1 MCILANLFTM
11 KILYII
17 PRFTAGG
24 AEQLVWQYAGYFQKQ
39 GHEVMVT
46 STVGG
51 GEWEEKFKKQGIEI
65 FVNQKTGIWNWW
77 GNYQNIK
84 KIKKEFQPDII
95 HTHVFSADFF
105 GYFLHQGVKWI
116 STQHNGSKEFSNL
129 RIKILRWILPHADKV
144 IAVSTGVEEFCLE
157 DLKLKKSKVQKVLN
171 GIETE
176 KWLSIPNNDLFTSD
190 KMRLGI
196 IGRLEEQKGHKYLW
210 QALASL
216 SFPWVLNIYG
226 EGSEKTKLQSLAG
239 DLKIADKIV
248 WQGVKDSYSEINNL
262 DVLIQP
268 SLWEGLSLVVMEAMA
283 AGRIVIASDKA
294 GQDLIDDKK
303 NGFVVPS
310 GESVILADD
319 IKYIWENKNTML
331 GISENARSKARGFDL
346 IENIKKIEEIYKMTN
361 N

>member
-1 MCILANLFTM
+1 M

-24 AEQLVWQYAGYFQKQ
+24 AEQLVWQYANYFRGQ
-39 GHEVMVT
+39 GHEVMVV

-84 KIKKEFQPDII
+84 KIRKEFQPDII

-105 GYFLHQGVKWI
+105 GYFLRQSVKWV
-116 STQHNGSKEFSNL
+116 STQHNGSKEFSKL
-129 RIKILRWILPHADKV
+129 RIKILCWILPQADKI
-144 IAVSTGVEEFCLE
+144 IAVSTGVEEFCLKN
-157 DLKLKKSKVQKVLN
+157 LKLKKVKVHKILN
-171 GIETE
+171 GIEID
-176 KWLSIPNNDLFTSD
+176 KWLDIPNSDLFTSD

-210 QALASL
+210 QALADL
-216 SFPWVLNIYG
+216 SFPWVLNVYG
-226 EGSEKTKLQSLAG
+226 DGSEKKFLQQLSK

-248 WQGVKDSYSEINNL
+248 WQGVKDSHSEINNL
-262 DVLIQP
+262 DVVVQP

-283 AGRIVIASDKA
+283 AGRIVIASDIA
-294 GQDLIDDKK
+294 GQDLIDNEK
-303 NGFVVPS
+303 NGFLFPG
-310 GESVILADD
+310 GESAILTDN
-319 IKYIWENKNTML
+319 IKYIWENKTGL
-331 GISENARSKARGFDL
+331 QIISNNAKTKAKEFDL
-346 IENIKKIEEIYKMTN
+346 SINFKKVEEIYGNDK
-361 N
+361 

>member
-24 AEQLVWQYAGYFQKQ
+24 AEQLVWQYACYFRGQ
-39 GHEVMVT
+39 GHEVMVA

-65 FVNQKTGIWNWW
+65 FVNQKNGIWNWW

-105 GYFLHQGVKWI
+105 GYFLHQSVKWI
-116 STQHNGSKEFSNL
+116 STQHNLGKEYSCL
-129 RIKILRWILPHADKV
+129 RQKVLGCVLKKTDKV

-157 DLKLKKSKVQKVLN
+157 DLKLKKSKVQKILN

-176 KWLSIPNNDLFTSD
+176 KWLEIENYGLFSD
-190 KMRLGI
+190 NKLRLGI
-196 IGRLEEQKGHKYLW
+196 IGRLEKQKGHEYLF

-226 EGSEKTKLQSLAG
+226 NGSKKEFLQQLAK

-248 WQGVKDSYSEINNL
+248 WQGVKDFQKEVENL
-262 DVLIQP
+262 DVVAQP

-294 GQDLIDDKK
+294 GQDLVDNKK

-310 GESVILADD
+310 GENIILADN
-319 IKYIWENKNTML
+319 IKYVWENKNTML
-331 GISENARSKARGFDL
+331 EVSENARLKAEEFDL
-346 IENIKKIEEIYKMTN
+346 NINIKKIEKLYQD
-361 N
+361 